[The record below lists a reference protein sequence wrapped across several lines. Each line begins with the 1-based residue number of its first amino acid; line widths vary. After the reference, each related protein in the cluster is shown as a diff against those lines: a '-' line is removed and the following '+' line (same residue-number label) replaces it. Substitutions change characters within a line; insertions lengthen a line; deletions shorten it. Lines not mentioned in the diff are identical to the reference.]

1 MVTSETEENLAI
13 VGIKLRENP
22 IKIQNKIPKV
32 VHEQLLKNKPNF
44 SNKIH
49 KEKSHKLE
57 QAKDVSSMKNQ
68 PEEKTSNKD
77 AKPVPSNSTSFDP
90 TNIPH
95 YQQILLNKNLIL

>member
-44 SNKIH
+44 SNKSI
-49 KEKSHKLE
+49 K
-57 QAKDVSSMKNQ
+57 KNR
-68 PEEKTSNKD
+68 TNSNK
-77 AKPVPSNSTSFDP
+77 PRMLVR
-90 TNIPH
+90 
-95 YQQILLNKNLIL
+95 